1 MQLFQTQKVASW
13 EGSVVAMKQDNPTVW
28 SRDLQGSEHPETARL
43 RLGKETIDQLTAIK
57 RESMD
62 NIYRYINDLVDKA
75 KEELQH
81 ARAAS
86 NDHRKTL
93 LAQHIDELVAY
104 LKGHNIELDLPRLAP
119 PDDDKKAPR
128 SYVLDDVS
136 GFFGQVRCIV
146 DQWHSNHLDK
156 VLKEVTILQNLQE
169 RTSRQRRAASQE

>member
-1 MQLFQTQKVASW
+1 
-13 EGSVVAMKQDNPTVW
+13 MKQDNPIAW

-43 RLGKETIDQLTAIK
+43 RLGKETIDQMTAIK

-75 KEELQH
+75 KDELQH
-81 ARAAS
+81 ARSAT

-104 LKGHNIELDLPRLAP
+104 LGGHNIELDPPQLAA
-119 PDDDKKAPR
+119 PDGDRKAAR

-146 DQWHSNHLDK
+146 DQWHSDHLAK
-156 VLKEVTILQNLQE
+156 VLKEVAILQNLQE
-169 RTSRQRRAASQE
+169 RTSRQRRAVSPD

>member
-1 MQLFQTQKVASW
+1 
-13 EGSVVAMKQDNPTVW
+13 MKQDNPMTW

-43 RLGKETIDQLTAIK
+43 RLGKETIDQLTAMK

-81 ARAAS
+81 ARSSS

-104 LKGHNIELDLPRLAP
+104 LKGHNIELDPPRQAAS
-119 PDDDKKAPR
+119 DGDKKAPR

-136 GFFGQVRCIV
+136 AFFGQVRCVV
-146 DQWHSNHLDK
+146 DQWHSDHLAK
-156 VLKEVTILQNLQE
+156 VLREIAILQNLQE
-169 RTSRQRRAASQE
+169 RTSRQRRAASHD